1 MCLPFLQVL
10 INGNYT
16 LDITI
21 NSYSNPSNR
30 AVRWNG
36 GSCDGDDDNGCENQF
51 HISTRP
57 LLTSYRQRDKVVIP
71 STHTGYR
78 DSQVRNLQVN
88 IMSEGRWPVS
98 SMIAID
104 LTHKQDH
111 SVKPYISLV
120 PRLSSH
126 ANTKVKE
133 TWAEK
138 RSSVKINYAGMVS
151 QNDCGYTLPTMVTHT
166 MCTFMIYL

>member
-36 GSCDGDDDNGCENQF
+36 GSCDGDDENSCENQF

-57 LLTSYRQRDKVVIP
+57 LLTSDRQRDKVVIP

-78 DSQVRNLQVN
+78 DSQVRNLHVN

-111 SVKPYISLV
+111 SHTVRLYKPC
-120 PRLSSH
+120 
-126 ANTKVKE
+126 
-133 TWAEK
+133 
-138 RSSVKINYAGMVS
+138 S
-151 QNDCGYTLPTMVTHT
+151 QALLTCKH
-166 MCTFMIYL
+166 